1 MSKPSPF
8 AVIVNHPLITI
19 VSFDFHSNDLSLDL
33 DFNKMYVVQGLYINT
48 IELHTS
54 YLKC

>member
-1 MSKPSPF
+1 VSKPSPF